1 MKKVLY
7 FSAGWC
13 SACKGVTLIIEQLVS
28 TKSIPVNQINIDYDV
43 SSVEEYKIKS
53 VPTIIILENG
63 KEIKRYTGS
72 ITSNQLQNL
81 ING

>member
-1 MKKVLY
+1 MKQVLY

-13 SACKGVTLIIEQLVS
+13 SACKGVTQIVEQLVS

-53 VPTIIILENG
+53 VPTIVILENG

>member
-13 SACKGVTLIIEQLVS
+13 SACKGVTPIIEQLVS

-72 ITSNQLQNL
+72 ITSSQLQNL

>member
-13 SACKGVTLIIEQLVS
+13 SACKGVTPIIEQLVS

>member
-1 MKKVLY
+1 MKQVLY

-13 SACKGVTLIIEQLVS
+13 SACKGVTPIIEQLVS
-28 TKSIPVNQINIDYDV
+28 TKTTPVSQINVDYDV
-43 SSVEEYKIKS
+43 TNVEEYKVKS

-63 KEIKRYTGS
+63 NEIKRYTGS
-72 ITSNQLQNL
+72 ITSTQLQNL

>member
-1 MKKVLY
+1 MLRNYKQKALCN
-7 FSAGWC
+7 SIQ
-13 SACKGVTLIIEQLVS
+13 TNITQIIEQLVS
-28 TKSIPVNQINIDYDV
+28 TKTTPVNQINIDYDV

-63 KEIKRYTGS
+63 KEIKRYIGS

>member
-13 SACKGVTLIIEQLVS
+13 SACKGVTPIIEQLVS

-43 SSVEEYKIKS
+43 SSAEEYKIKS

>member
-1 MKKVLY
+1 MKKILY

-13 SACKGVTLIIEQLVS
+13 SACKGVTPIIEQLVS

>member
-1 MKKVLY
+1 MKQVLY

-13 SACKGVTLIIEQLVS
+13 SACKGVTPIIEQLVS
-28 TKSIPVNQINIDYDV
+28 TKTTPVSQINIDYDV
-43 SSVEEYKIKS
+43 TNVDEYKIKS

-72 ITSNQLQNL
+72 ITSTQLQNL
-81 ING
+81 IHG

>member
-1 MKKVLY
+1 MKQLLY

-13 SACKGVTLIIEQLVS
+13 SACQGVTPIIDQLKS
-28 TKSIPVNQINIDYDV
+28 TKTIPVNKIDTDYDV
-43 SSVEEYKIKS
+43 SNVEEYKVKS

-63 KEIKRYTGS
+63 NEIKRYTGS
-72 ITSNQLQNL
+72 ITSAQLQNL

>member
-13 SACKGVTLIIEQLVS
+13 SACKGVTPIIEQLIATKTTPVS
-28 TKSIPVNQINIDYDV
+28 QINVDYDV
-43 SSVEEYKIKS
+43 TNVEEYKVKS
-53 VPTIIILENG
+53 VPTIIVLENG
-63 KEIKRYTGS
+63 NEIKRYTGA
-72 ITSNQLQNL
+72 ITFNQLQNL

>member
-13 SACKGVTLIIEQLVS
+13 SACKGVTPIVEQLVS